1 MKYKFLAFLA
11 IGILSCQ
18 TVMAADI
25 SLMINGG
32 IVKPTVSPMQISGT
46 TLVPLRVISENL
58 GATVKWDSKAKKIYI
73 YRDDTTIQLTIG
85 VKKAIV
91 NNKSKTLSLAP
102 IVKNGTTM
110 VPIRFISEEL
120 DTPVKWD
127 DETGTV
133 LINTDESYIE
143 GTLTDTQIEYIAE
156 KALGGRVFGSSF
168 TEGWYEYYYF
178 TTIDFPKVSVIVR
191 QDGELFDAYTYNAD
205 GILEPLDD

>member
-1 MKYKFLAFLA
+1 M
-11 IGILSCQ
+11 
-18 TVMAADI
+18 
-25 SLMINGG
+25 
-32 IVKPTVSPMQISGT
+32 
-46 TLVPLRVISENL
+46 
-58 GATVKWDSKAKKIYI
+58 DSKAKKIYI

-143 GTLTDTQIEYIAE
+143 GTLTDTQI
-156 KALGGRVFGSSF
+156 
-168 TEGWYEYYYF
+168 
-178 TTIDFPKVSVIVR
+178 
-191 QDGELFDAYTYNAD
+191 
-205 GILEPLDD
+205 